1 MQVPA
6 QQDFRSRPVAVEA
19 RGVAVEY
26 DLSREKT
33 TLIALEDFN
42 LEVREGEFLAI
53 VGPSGC
59 GKSTFLNVVAGL
71 VEPAAGEIK
80 VYGKPVTGP
89 EPDRAVV
96 FQDYALM
103 PWRTV
108 EKNVRFGLE
117 MQGRVDSSTKDK
129 VAHYIKM
136 VGLAGF
142 ENSYPREL
150 SGGMR
155 QRVGLARALVT
166 EPRLLLMD
174 EPFAAVDAMTREI
187 MQEELTKI
195 VATTGQPII
204 FITHGVDE
212 AVTLADRIAVVTN
225 RPGRIKEIIDVDLP
239 RPRSRASRSLPEFQA
254 LRDRVWNL
262 LSSEHPERAEAELAP
277 AGAPAAAGEVPGPTT
292 DRRAVCEMAA
302 TATSSS
308 APTAAAPGRRPAQAA
323 EVLVRAAAPQARAGR
338 PGVRR
343 VHRALAPV
351 DPGLRP
357 EPDPVPR
364 PGRGLGRVDEGRRR
378 RLHVGGRHQQHV
390 RDVDRHGHLAG
401 DRHPARA

>member
-6 QQDFRSRPVAVEA
+6 QQDYRSRPIAVEA
-19 RGVAVEY
+19 KGVSVEY
-26 DLSREKT
+26 DLSREKS

-71 VEPAAGEIK
+71 VEPAAGEVK

-117 MQGRVDSSTKDK
+117 MQGRVDSTTKDK

-136 VGLAGF
+136 VGLSGF

-195 VATTGQPII
+195 VADTGQPII

-225 RPGRIKEIIDVDLP
+225 RPGRIKEIIEVDLP

-262 LSSEHPERAEAELAP
+262 LSSEHPERSELGEAVP
-277 AGAPAAAGEVPGPTT
+277 AGVAAGP
-292 DRRAVCEMAA
+292 A
-302 TATSSS
+302 TGKEYK
-308 APTAAAPGRRPAQAA
+308 AP
-323 EVLVRAAAPQARAGR
+323 
-338 PGVRR
+338 
-343 VHRALAPV
+343 
-351 DPGLRP
+351 D
-357 EPDPVPR
+357 
-364 PGRGLGRVDEGRRR
+364 
-378 RLHVGGRHQQHV
+378 GGI
-390 RDVDRHGHLAG
+390 
-401 DRHPARA
+401 

>member
-1 MQVPA
+1 MHVA
-6 QQDFRSRPVAVEA
+6 HRQDFRSRALAVEA
-19 RGVAVEY
+19 RGVSVEY
-26 DLSREKT
+26 ERTREKS
-33 TLIALEDFN
+33 TLIALEGFD

-71 VEPAAGEIK
+71 VPPAAGEIK

-89 EPDRAVV
+89 GPDRAVV

-108 EKNVRFGLE
+108 ESNVRFGLE
-117 MQGRVDSSTKDK
+117 MQGRLDSDTGAK
-129 VAHYIKM
+129 VARYIKM

-142 ENSYPREL
+142 EKSYPREL

-174 EPFAAVDAMTREI
+174 EPFAAVDAMTREL

-239 RPRSRASRSLPEFQA
+239 RPRSRASRQLPEFQA
-254 LRDRVWNL
+254 LRDRVWQL
-262 LSSEHPERAEAELAP
+262 LSEEHPERAELAQP
-277 AGAPAAAGEVPGPTT
+277 APAA
-292 DRRAVCEMAA
+292 
-302 TATSSS
+302 
-308 APTAAAPGRRPAQAA
+308 
-323 EVLVRAAAPQARAGR
+323 
-338 PGVRR
+338 
-343 VHRALAPV
+343 
-351 DPGLRP
+351 
-357 EPDPVPR
+357 
-364 PGRGLGRVDEGRRR
+364 
-378 RLHVGGRHQQHV
+378 VGGPAA
-390 RDVDRHGHLAG
+390 RDND
-401 DRHPARA
+401 PEMSI

>member
-6 QQDFRSRPVAVEA
+6 QQDFRSRPIAVEA
-19 RGVAVEY
+19 RGVSVEY
-26 DLSREKT
+26 DLSREKS

-117 MQGRVDSSTKDK
+117 MQGRIDSSTKDK

-136 VGLAGF
+136 VGLSGF

-239 RPRSRASRSLPEFQA
+239 RPRSRASRSLPAFQA
-254 LRDRVWNL
+254 LRDRVWDL

-277 AGAPAAAGEVPGPTT
+277 AGAPAAAGN
-292 DRRAVCEMAA
+292 D
-302 TATSSS
+302 TS
-308 APTAAAPGRRPAQAA
+308 
-323 EVLVRAAAPQARAGR
+323 AG
-338 PGVRR
+338 GI
-343 VHRALAPV
+343 
-351 DPGLRP
+351 
-357 EPDPVPR
+357 
-364 PGRGLGRVDEGRRR
+364 
-378 RLHVGGRHQQHV
+378 
-390 RDVDRHGHLAG
+390 
-401 DRHPARA
+401 

>member
-1 MQVPA
+1 MQVA
-6 QQDFRSRPVAVEA
+6 AGQDRRPGILAVQA
-19 RGVAVEY
+19 RGVSVEY
-26 DLSREKT
+26 ERTRDKS
-33 TLIALEDFN
+33 TLIALEDFT
-42 LEVREGEFLAI
+42 LDVAEGEFLAI

-71 VEPAAGEIK
+71 VAPAAGEIM

-89 EPDRAVV
+89 GPDRAVV

-108 EKNVRFGLE
+108 ESNVRFGLE
-117 MQGRVDSSTKDK
+117 MQHRIDSDTGAK
-129 VAHYIKM
+129 VARYIKM
-136 VGLAGF
+136 VGLQGF
-142 ENSYPREL
+142 ERSYPREL

-225 RPGRIKEIIDVDLP
+225 RPGRIKEIIEVDLP
-239 RPRSRASRSLPEFQA
+239 RPRSRASRQLPAFQA
-254 LRDRVWNL
+254 LRDRVWEL
-262 LSSEHPERAEAELAP
+262 LADERPAEAEAE
-277 AGAPAAAGEVPGPTT
+277 AAGL
-292 DRRAVCEMAA
+292 
-302 TATSSS
+302 TATS
-308 APTAAAPGRRPAQAA
+308 
-323 EVLVRAAAPQARAGR
+323 EV
-338 PGVRR
+338 
-343 VHRALAPV
+343 
-351 DPGLRP
+351 
-357 EPDPVPR
+357 
-364 PGRGLGRVDEGRRR
+364 
-378 RLHVGGRHQQHV
+378 
-390 RDVDRHGHLAG
+390 
-401 DRHPARA
+401 

>member
-1 MQVPA
+1 MHVADQP
-6 QQDFRSRPVAVEA
+6 DFRSRALAVEA
-19 RGVAVEY
+19 RGVSVEY
-26 DLSREKT
+26 ERTRDKS
-33 TLIALEDFN
+33 TLIALEDFD
-42 LEVREGEFLAI
+42 LEVREGEFLAV

-71 VEPAAGEIK
+71 VPPAAGEIN

-89 EPDRAVV
+89 GPDRAVV

-108 EKNVRFGLE
+108 ESNVRFGLE
-117 MQGRVDSSTKDK
+117 MQGRIDSDTGAK
-129 VAHYIKM
+129 VARYIKM

-142 ENSYPREL
+142 EKSYPREL

-174 EPFAAVDAMTREI
+174 EPFAAVDAMTREL

-239 RPRSRASRSLPEFQA
+239 RPRSRASRQLPEFQA
-254 LRDRVWNL
+254 LRDRVWQL
-262 LSSEHPERAEAELAP
+262 LSEEHPERAPLA
-277 AGAPAAAGEVPGPTT
+277 
-292 DRRAVCEMAA
+292 
-302 TATSSS
+302 
-308 APTAAAPGRRPAQAA
+308 Q
-323 EVLVRAAAPQARAGR
+323 
-338 PGVRR
+338 
-343 VHRALAPV
+343 
-351 DPGLRP
+351 
-357 EPDPVPR
+357 PVPAT
-364 PGRGLGRVDEGRRR
+364 
-378 RLHVGGRHQQHV
+378 VGGPPV
-390 RDVDRHGHLAG
+390 RENE
-401 DRHPARA
+401 PATGI